1 MDHFVAL
8 ACIVSVFWY
17 SLPAYATAPSRV
29 ALVLSTLFLPVIGWV
44 WTVRAGYL
52 ARRELAAGRAIA
64 STMEVHWQRL
74 RAVEFWREKLT
85 SGTPVEK
92 INAAELLALW
102 GEPAQSPD
110 LGPMDFDG

>member
-29 ALVLSTLFLPVIGWV
+29 ALVLSTLFLPVIGWA

-52 ARRELAAGRAIA
+52 ARRELAAGRATVSA
-64 STMEVHWQRL
+64 MEAHWQRL
-74 RAVEFWREKLT
+74 CAVEFWREKLT

-102 GEPAQSPD
+102 GESAQPPD